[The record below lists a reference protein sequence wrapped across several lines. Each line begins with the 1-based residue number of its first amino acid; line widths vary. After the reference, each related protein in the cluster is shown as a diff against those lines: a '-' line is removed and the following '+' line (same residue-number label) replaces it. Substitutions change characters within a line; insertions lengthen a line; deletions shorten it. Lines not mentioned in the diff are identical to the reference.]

1 MDRMSYTESR
11 EARFLEAMRRVCSS
25 HEPVIIQNRDE
36 PSVVLLS
43 LEDYEA
49 LRNGMKSPEPP
60 C

>member
-1 MDRMSYTESR
+1 MERISYSESR
-11 EARFLEAMRRVCSS
+11 EARFVEAMRQVCSS

-43 LEDYEA
+43 LEDYNA
-49 LRNGMKSPEPP
+49 LRSAIQSSEPP